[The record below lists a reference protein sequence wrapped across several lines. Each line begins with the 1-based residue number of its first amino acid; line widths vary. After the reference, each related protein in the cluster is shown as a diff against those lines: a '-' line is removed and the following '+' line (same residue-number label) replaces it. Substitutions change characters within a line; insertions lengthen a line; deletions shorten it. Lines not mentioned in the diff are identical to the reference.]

1 MAAPPTRDGP
11 RVNEEIRIPQVRL
24 IDQDGEMQGV
34 LTVREAMQRAFAVGL
49 DLVEISPNADPPV
62 CKILDFGKF
71 KYEQQKKRNE
81 AKKKQ
86 KVIEIKE
93 IKVRPNIDENDYQV
107 KMRAMKSFIEEG
119 DKVKVTLRFRG
130 REMAHQDIGVR
141 VLERIRAEMDTDVQ
155 GGANAADGKPPDGDG
170 AVAEVAAGRR
180 VHPRRGSAIRSSHWT
195 PGHISAAHLANKSQ
209 RPPHWS
215 SQSDI
220 SSSGDPRQKQSFQVR
235 WQRNSSWDHSACEWF
250 DTTPIDGEITSAR

>member
-1 MAAPPTRDGP
+1 MPAPPSREGP
-11 RVNEEIRIPQVRL
+11 RVNDEIRAPQVRL

-34 LTVREAMQRAFAVGL
+34 MTARDAWLRAQAVGL
-49 DLVEISPNADPPV
+49 DLLEISPNADPPV
-62 CKILDFGKF
+62 VKILDFGKY
-71 KYEQQKKRNE
+71 KYELQKKKNE

-141 VLERIRAEMDTDVQ
+141 VLERIRSEMDPTTKVEQ
-155 GGANAADGKPPDGDG
+155 M
-170 AVAEVAAGRR
+170 
-180 VHPRRGSAIRSSHWT
+180 PRLENRQMVMVLS
-195 PGHISAAHLANKSQ
+195 
-209 RPPHWS
+209 
-215 SQSDI
+215 
-220 SSSGDPRQKQSFQVR
+220 PR
-235 WQRNSSWDHSACEWF
+235 
-250 DTTPIDGEITSAR
+250 